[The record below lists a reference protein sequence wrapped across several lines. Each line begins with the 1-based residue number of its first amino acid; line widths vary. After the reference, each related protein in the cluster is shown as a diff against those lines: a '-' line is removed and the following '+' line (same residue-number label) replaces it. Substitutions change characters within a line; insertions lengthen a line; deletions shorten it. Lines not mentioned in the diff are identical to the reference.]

1 MLHGC
6 YADNECYCLKNVDV
20 LHPELEGDIKM
31 DKWMFVIGMIVQGVI
46 IRLQFIVYT
55 GFDSGID
62 ISHINK
68 KKKFF
73 RSKLSFFAFNAYL
86 ATVVWGSINIYWFYA
101 LLVMLGGLFLGGLIV
116 TIGKSK
122 NLSLYQP
129 YLDFSMIL
137 ICIYLWVKWLL

>member
-6 YADNECYCLKNVDV
+6 YADNEKNVDV

-31 DKWMFVIGMIVQGVI
+31 DKWMFVIGMIIQGVI
-46 IRLQFIVYT
+46 IRLQFIVYA

-62 ISHINK
+62 ISHIDK

-73 RSKLSFFAFNAYL
+73 RSKLSFFAFQAYL
-86 ATVVWGSINIYWFYA
+86 ATVVWGFINMYWLYA
-101 LLVMLGGLFLGGLIV
+101 LLALFVGLFLGGRIV
-116 TIGKSK
+116 TKGNFK

-129 YLDFSMIL
+129 YFDFSMIL
-137 ICIYLWVKWLL
+137 IFIYLWVKWLL

>member
-1 MLHGC
+1 VLHSC

-20 LHPELEGDIKM
+20 LHPELKGDIKM

-46 IRLQFIVYT
+46 IRLQFIAYA

-62 ISHINK
+62 LSHVDK

-73 RSKLSFFAFNAYL
+73 RSKLSFFTFQAYL
-86 ATVVWGSINIYWFYA
+86 ATVIWGFVNMYWFYA
-101 LLVMLGGLFLGGLIV
+101 LLAMLGGLFLAPRIV
-116 TIGKSK
+116 TKGNFE

-129 YLDFSMIL
+129 YIDFSMIL
-137 ICIYLWVKWLL
+137 IGIYLWAKWLL

>member
-1 MLHGC
+1 VLHGC

-46 IRLQFIVYT
+46 IRLQFIAYA

-62 ISHINK
+62 LSHVDK

-73 RSKLSFFAFNAYL
+73 RSKLSFFTFQAYL
-86 ATVVWGSINIYWFYA
+86 ATVIWGFVNMYWFYA
-101 LLVMLGGLFLGGLIV
+101 LLAMLGGLFLAPRIV
-116 TIGKSK
+116 TKGNFE

-129 YLDFSMIL
+129 YIDFSMIL
-137 ICIYLWVKWLL
+137 IGIYLWAKWLL

>member
-6 YADNECYCLKNVDV
+6 YADNEKNVDV

-46 IRLQFIVYT
+46 IRLQFIVYA
-55 GFDSGID
+55 GFD
-62 ISHINK
+62 ISHIDK

-86 ATVVWGSINIYWFYA
+86 ATVVWGSINIYWLYA
-101 LLVMLGGLFLGGLIV
+101 LLVMLGGLFLGGWIV